1 MKIALIGYGKMG
13 KTIEILAKE
22 KGHEIACILNSKN
35 QNFEDLKRC
44 DVAIE
49 FTKPDLAFGHI
60 QTCFQLQ
67 VPIVVGTTGWY
78 DRFEEVQLLQQKE
91 KGALLYATNF
101 SIGVNLFWA
110 ANKYLSKLMNAYAD
124 YEVSLTEIHHTQ
136 KLDSPSGTAITTAEQ
151 IIANLDRKQSWI
163 EGEKNQESQLEIE
176 ALRINDTF
184 GTHQVTYASEID
196 EISLRH
202 EAKNRKGFAAGSI
215 IAAEFLHQK
224 QGIFTMQDL
233 LKI

>member
-22 KGHEIACILNSKN
+22 KGHEIACIINSKN

-91 KGALLYATNF
+91 KGALLFATNF

-110 ANKYLSKLMNAYAD
+110 ANKYLSKLMNSYTD

-196 EISLRH
+196 EISIRH

>member
-1 MKIALIGYGKMG
+1 MG

-22 KGHEIACILNSKN
+22 KGHEIACIINSKN

-91 KGALLYATNF
+91 KGALLFATNF

-110 ANKYLSKLMNAYAD
+110 ANKYLSKLMNSYTD

-196 EISLRH
+196 EISIRH